1 MQALNVELNPGSN
14 LKPVKGSKSSKVSS
28 TAKNVSS
35 KNKKFAEVYEQL
47 LALPPTAV
55 LAGKVQQSSNKK
67 ELLSTTPGEETGAVT
82 KKNKT
87 LGNEVN
93 LLSAVLST
101 QVSNTGK
108 LVKPMEKGT
117 AAEAKVSSSAA
128 KPVNNETIKPTT
140 VDELKLIKAA
150 EQKVGEAVEA
160 KVAGS
165 TAKSVNNETIKP
177 TTVDELK
184 PIKAAEQK
192 VGEAV
197 EAKVAGSTTKPVNN
211 ETIKLTVDEVK
222 LIKVAGKKVSEAAEA
237 QDAAGEVN
245 QLQPNIN
252 NSQAIMEKPEA
263 GKSIMSKSQIDF
275 IVTNLAGQIK
285 SGASSLEI
293 NLQPESLGKIKL
305 MLQMNEG
312 SLSVRIIAH
321 TEETRNLLDSSLQ
334 NIKDSLSQLGINL
347 NDMSVDLANQ
357 EKHGNQTGS
366 GYREESKPGKL
377 FGESKESYDN
387 IGIREQSSLQS
398 NRLNIL
404 A

>member
-1 MQALNVELNPGSN
+1 
-14 LKPVKGSKSSKVSS
+14 
-28 TAKNVSS
+28 
-35 KNKKFAEVYEQL
+35 
-47 LALPPTAV
+47 
-55 LAGKVQQSSNKK
+55 
-67 ELLSTTPGEETGAVT
+67 
-82 KKNKT
+82 
-87 LGNEVN
+87 
-93 LLSAVLST
+93 
-101 QVSNTGK
+101 
-108 LVKPMEKGT
+108 
-117 AAEAKVSSSAA
+117 
-128 KPVNNETIKPTT
+128 
-140 VDELKLIKAA
+140 
-150 EQKVGEAVEA
+150 
-160 KVAGS
+160 
-165 TAKSVNNETIKP
+165 
-177 TTVDELK
+177 
-184 PIKAAEQK
+184 
-192 VGEAV
+192 
-197 EAKVAGSTTKPVNN
+197 
-211 ETIKLTVDEVK
+211 
-222 LIKVAGKKVSEAAEA
+222 
-237 QDAAGEVN
+237 
-245 QLQPNIN
+245 
-252 NSQAIMEKPEA
+252 
-263 GKSIMSKSQIDF
+263 
-275 IVTNLAGQIK
+275 VTNLAGQIK

>member
-14 LKPVKGSKSSKVSS
+14 IKPVKGSKSSKESS

-47 LALPPTAV
+47 LALPPTEV

-67 ELLSTTPGEETGAVT
+67 ELLITTPGEGTGAVT

-87 LGNEVN
+87 LGNEAN

-117 AAEAKVSSSAA
+117 AAETKVYSSVA
-128 KPVNNETIKPTT
+128 KPVSNGTIKLTI
-140 VDELKLIKAA
+140 DELKL
-150 EQKVGEAVEA
+150 
-160 KVAGS
+160 
-165 TAKSVNNETIKP
+165 
-177 TTVDELK
+177 
-184 PIKAAEQK
+184 IKAAEQK

-211 ETIKLTVDEVK
+211 ETIKPTTVDELKLIKAAEQKVSEAVEAKIAGSTTKSINNETIKLTVDEVK
-222 LIKVAGKKVSEAAEA
+222 LIKVAGEKVSAAAEA
-237 QDAAGEVN
+237 QDVAGELN

-263 GKSIMSKSQIDF
+263 GRSIMSKSQIDF
-275 IVTNLAGQIK
+275 IVINLAGQIK

-366 GYREESKPGKL
+366 GYREESKPRKL